1 MAKSRVD
8 EIKEEIKGIQR
19 QIDSPNTSEKV
30 REVLKTALKAAKT
43 ALEEEEGKSK
53 EPTKKPAETPSAK
66 VKEKADDNGAGKKK
80 PKAAKK
86 VVAPKADVDADLP
99 ETVTI
104 TVNGHTETIKIVDCE
119 SALRAMKLR
128 KARDVESS
136 NKTKSRLPGDA
147 AAKSAENMVDHIT
160 DMITDKKIKENPEEF
175 IKKMGKFDKK
185 LSEAI
190 GVWNDFISPAGIA
203 KIKKAIKEV
212 IEAEIKPVQKS
223 LDKK

>member
-8 EIKEEIKGIQR
+8 EIKEEIKCIQR
-19 QIDSPNTSEKV
+19 QIDAPNTSEKV
-30 REVLKTALKAAKT
+30 RAVLKTALTGAQK

-66 VKEKADDNGAGKKK
+66 VKEKTDDNVAGKKK

-99 ETVTI
+99 ETVTV

-136 NKTKSRLPGDA
+136 NKTKSRLPADA
-147 AAKSAENMVDHIT
+147 AAKSAENMVDHVT
-160 DMITDKKIKENPEEF
+160 DMITAKKIKENPEEI
-175 IKKMGKFDKK
+175 IKTMGKFEKK
-185 LSEAI
+185 LSEAVEVWD
-190 GVWNDFISPAGIA
+190 GVISSTGIA
-203 KIKKAIKEV
+203 KIQKAIKEV
-212 IEAEIKPVQKS
+212 IEEEIKAIQKS
-223 LDKK
+223 ADKK